1 MFDQKLPVGQGI
13 CHSRCVNENHY
24 HLMAEVVSLAK
35 QEYLTK
41 LLGITTLTL

>member
-13 CHSRCVNENHY
+13 CHSCRVNENHY
-24 HLMAEVVSLAK
+24 HLLAGFVSLAK

>member
-1 MFDQKLPVGQGI
+1 MFDQKLLVGQGI
-13 CHSRCVNENHY
+13 CHSCPVNENHY
-24 HLMAEVVSLAK
+24 HLMAGFVSLAK